1 MTYHTWFR
9 AEKFISPFCGSATL
23 KPWRDCNLFA
33 KMLSLLGSKDKW
45 EGTSRRIF
53 HQNCDTGSLG
63 QQRVPILGLSSFS
76 VPESRPWLGI
86 SGDHSIH
93 TSPYWCNSV
102 DAPEGWWQA
111 SWGMAFSVSQATIK
125 ECEWMRAVV
134 QKDREQETK
143 NSSHREEIGGWWD
156 TVWQMKL
163 GFKPLSA
170 PFPQTPENLIHRF
183 HLKIINSK
191 IKLRVSI

>member
-1 MTYHTWFR
+1 MVNACKYLRHADKRIRYNSEPRKYQRGFTGESQDSLLSIARMTYHTWFR
-9 AEKFISPFCGSATL
+9 AEKSISPFCGSATL
-23 KPWRDCNLFA
+23 KPWRDCSLFA

-76 VPESRPWLGI
+76 VPEPRPWLGI

-102 DAPEGWWQA
+102 AAPEGWWQA
-111 SWGMAFSVSQATIK
+111 YWGMAFSVSQATTK

-134 QKDREQETK
+134 QKDRE
-143 NSSHREEIGGWWD
+143 
-156 TVWQMKL
+156 
-163 GFKPLSA
+163 
-170 PFPQTPENLIHRF
+170 
-183 HLKIINSK
+183 
-191 IKLRVSI
+191 